1 MKKTCIRIKA
11 VIMVMVMLLLPINII
26 SLPADNIYASSIVKI
41 TKSSQVIMGSKAQ
54 IRTPKKARGY
64 KITSSNTKVAKINS
78 KGQLTTLRLGV
89 TKITLKNAG
98 KKKVYTI
105 TVVPQNNDDVWL
117 QQSLF
122 EPVK

>member
-11 VIMVMVMLLLPINII
+11 VVMVMVMLLLPINII

-54 IRTPKKARGY
+54 ISIPKKARGY

-78 KGQLTTLRLGV
+78 MMR
-89 TKITLKNAG
+89 
-98 KKKVYTI
+98 
-105 TVVPQNNDDVWL
+105 
-117 QQSLF
+117 
-122 EPVK
+122 